1 MSEVRDALD
10 DLEQSLLKPILD
22 AFPQARGMSIEVEI
36 RQENRRTRGDTSVES
51 WQPARDGE
59 IRIHFGAPARAES
72 RPRDYDAVGPRDYDA
87 VGNESAD
94 PPLDAEDL
102 RRDLLESL
110 EIAERR
116 PGFDFVALKW
126 FRDLFLPAECPD
138 WAESRPLRDRAVRS
152 AIEDGVILT
161 NKVPN
166 PKNPAFPVTAIR
178 VNRAHPEV
186 IGVLGENDSS
196 GPRFRPVSIRGEPLS
211 KTVLDERR

>member
-1 MSEVRDALD
+1 MSELRDAQI
-10 DLEQSLLKPILD
+10 DLEQSLLKPITD
-22 AFPQARGMSIEVEI
+22 AFPQARGINIEVEI
-36 RQENRRTRGDTSVES
+36 WQDNRRKRGDAALES
-51 WQPARDGE
+51 WQPGRDGE
-59 IRIHFGAPARAES
+59 IRIRFAAPARS
-72 RPRDYDAVGPRDYDA
+72 GSWSRDYDAAGA
-87 VGNESAD
+87 ESAE
-94 PPLDAEDL
+94 PPLDPEDL

-126 FRDLFLPAECPD
+126 FRDLFLPAECPE
-138 WAESRPLRDRAVRS
+138 WAEPRALRDRAVRS

-186 IGVLGENDSS
+186 IGLLGEDDSD
-196 GPRFRPVSIRGEPLS
+196 GPRFRPVSMRGEPLS

>member
-1 MSEVRDALD
+1 MSELRDAQI
-10 DLEQSLLKPILD
+10 DLEESLLKPITD
-22 AFPQARGMSIEVEI
+22 AFPQARGINIEVEI
-36 RQENRRTRGDTSVES
+36 WQENRRQRGDAAIER

-59 IRIHFGAPARAES
+59 IRIRFAAPVRS
-72 RPRDYDAVGPRDYDA
+72 GSWSRDYEASGA
-87 VGNESAD
+87 ESAD
-94 PPLDAEDL
+94 PPLDPEDL

-138 WAESRPLRDRAVRS
+138 WAESRALRDRAVRS

-186 IGVLGENDSS
+186 IGLLGEDDAD
-196 GPRFRPVSIRGEPLS
+196 GPRFRPVPIRGEPLS

>member
-72 RPRDYDAVGPRDYDA
+72 RPRDYDAVG
-87 VGNESAD
+87 NESAA

-186 IGVLGENDSS
+186 ISVLGEDNSA

>member
-1 MSEVRDALD
+1 MSELRDAQI
-10 DLEQSLLKPILD
+10 DLEQSLLKPITD
-22 AFPQARGMSIEVEI
+22 AFPQARGINIEVEI
-36 RQENRRTRGDTSVES
+36 WQDNRRKRGDAAIES
-51 WQPARDGE
+51 WQPGRDGE
-59 IRIHFGAPARAES
+59 IRIRFAAPARS
-72 RPRDYDAVGPRDYDA
+72 GSWSRDYDAAGA
-87 VGNESAD
+87 ESAE
-94 PPLDAEDL
+94 PPLDPEDL

-138 WAESRPLRDRAVRS
+138 WGESRALRDRAVRS

-186 IGVLGENDSS
+186 IGLLGEDDSD
-196 GPRFRPVSIRGEPLS
+196 GPRFRPVSMRGEPLS